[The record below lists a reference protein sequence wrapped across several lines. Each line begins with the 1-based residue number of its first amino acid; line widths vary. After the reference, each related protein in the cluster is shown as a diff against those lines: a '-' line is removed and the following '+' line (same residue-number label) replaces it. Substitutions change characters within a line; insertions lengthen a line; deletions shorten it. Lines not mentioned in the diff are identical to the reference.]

1 MIVDRIGGIGPGYE
15 PKKTDSV
22 AKSAD
27 ARRITDNVTISQ
39 EAAQAAE
46 MAKVVKLVE
55 TTEDPSRAEK
65 LQAVK
70 ERLQN
75 GEYDQLSDEV
85 LDQLADRVTSAFLG
99 E

>member
-85 LDQLADRVTSAFLG
+85 LDQLADRVLKTSIPS
-99 E
+99 